1 MSGSI
6 SGLYG
11 FKEDTALRAMFA
23 ARKEVFI
30 DLLKW
35 ELPAL
40 GGRFEVDQFDTTNA
54 EYLVLLDRDMR
65 HRASARL
72 LRTDGPH
79 ILADLYPHL
88 CAGPVPRGDGVR
100 EITRFCLDRHQRAAD
115 RRRARNQLV
124 TALLDH
130 ALANGITAYTGVAE
144 QDWFEQIRTFGWAC
158 EALGQPLRHGSR
170 WLRALHIAIDDQTVV
185 GLRQA
190 GIHTAEHFALHAPG
204 GEQAR

>member
-1 MSGSI
+1 MSGQTA
-6 SGLYG
+6 GQHD
-11 FKEDTALRAMFA
+11 FQEDRALRAMFQ

-40 GGRFEVDQFDTTNA
+40 GGCYEVDQFDTVDA
-54 EYLVLLDRDMR
+54 EYLVLLDREMQ

-88 CAGPVPRGDGVR
+88 CAGPVPRGDTVR

-115 RRRARNQLV
+115 RRLARNQLV
-124 TALLDH
+124 TALADH

-144 QDWFEQIRTFGWAC
+144 QDWFEQIRLFGWTC
-158 EALGQPLRHGSR
+158 EALGQPIAHGSR
-170 WLRALHIAIDDQTVV
+170 WLRALHIVIDDQTLA
-185 GLRQA
+185 GLREA
-190 GIHTAEHFALHAPG
+190 GTHATAHFALHAPRAG
-204 GEQAR
+204 AA